1 MWKEKTLNLGQDGE
15 KEKIPGKEYHISI
28 LMNTSLIVVYRI
40 YNRSSVHYQNPRE
53 YEANFAGNHLL
64 DKPNMPVR

>member
-1 MWKEKTLNLGQDGE
+1 MWKEETPNSGQNEE
-15 KEKIPGKEYHISI
+15 KEKFQEKEYRISI
-28 LMNTSLIVVYRI
+28 LMNTSLMVVYHI
-40 YNRSSVHYQNPRE
+40 YSRNSVHYQNPRE